1 MRPRHAFALSLLF
14 ALAAPAAAQKPAVPT
29 SPTKPAAAPSAR
41 SSGSA
46 AAQRRPWYQDAV
58 FYEIYP
64 RSYGDANGD
73 GIGDLKGITEHL
85 DYLKELGI
93 DAIWI
98 TPCFPSPQVDFGY
111 DVSDYQAIAP
121 EYGTLAD
128 YDRLEAEAKKRG
140 IRIIFDFVVNHT
152 SDRHPWFV
160 EARSSRTSPKRDWY
174 VWRDGKRAANGQLE
188 PPNNWNSGFG
198 GSAWQWDPKT
208 SQYYYHFF
216 YVQQPDLN
224 WRNPAVEQAML
235 DVTRWWYRRG
245 ISGFRLD
252 AVDRLYEDP
261 QLRDNPLLPGTNAF
275 GQRNEDELY
284 DRNLPEVHDA
294 MRALR
299 KVADAHDAVL
309 IGETWTTDV
318 AQLKGYYG
326 QHDDEINMPMDLM
339 FIGLGGIPGTNRQR
353 LDARVFRAHVA
364 AMEAAGEWPVYV
376 VGNHDTRRVA
386 TRFDD
391 GRHRDQIA
399 KAIGALQ
406 LTLRG
411 TPILYYGEELGMT
424 NNDPTRRE
432 DVRDPIG
439 RRGWPKE
446 IGRDGE
452 RTPMQW
458 TSGPNAGFSTGA
470 TGAAVAPAK
479 APWLPVP
486 ASAATHNVASESRD
500 PASVLGLYRAVLQLR
515 RREPALRAGSYAA
528 LDTANADV
536 MSYLRRRGDDAVL
549 VAINMSAQ
557 PRTVAFDLAAQGLA
571 GARATPLVAS
581 AASGSLAAVKLQPYG
596 VWIARVAKP

>member
-1 MRPRHAFALSLLF
+1 MFMRPILALAVGV
-14 ALAAPAAAQKPAVPT
+14 ALAAPAAAQKPAVAT
-29 SPTKPAAAPSAR
+29 SPTRAASPAAGQEPAS
-41 SSGSA
+41 
-46 AAQRRPWYQDAV
+46 QRRPWYRDAV

-73 GIGDLKGITEHL
+73 GIGDLRGITQHL

-128 YDRLEAEAKKRG
+128 YDRLQAEAKRRG

-160 EARSSRTSPKRDWY
+160 ESRSSRTNPKRDWY
-174 VWRDGKRAANGQLE
+174 VWRDGKRGANGQLE

-198 GSAWQWDPKT
+198 GSAWQWDPTT

-224 WRNPAVEQAML
+224 WRNPAVENAML

-275 GQRNEDELY
+275 GQRNEEELY
-284 DRNLPEVHDA
+284 DRNLPEIHDA

-299 KVADAHDAVL
+299 KVADTHDAVL

-326 QHDDEINMPMDLM
+326 LHDDEINMPMDLM
-339 FIGLGGIPGTNRQR
+339 FVGLGGIPGTNRQR

-364 AMEAAGEWPVYV
+364 AMEASGEWPVYV

-391 GRHRDQIA
+391 GRNRDRIA
-399 KAIGALQ
+399 KANGALQ

-411 TPILYYGEELGMT
+411 TPILYYGEEIGMT

-432 DVRDPIG
+432 DVKDPIG
-439 RRGWPKE
+439 RRGWPRE

-458 TSGPNAGFSTGA
+458 TNGPNAGFQAGA
-470 TGAAVAPAK
+470 PRHD

-486 ASAATHNVASESRD
+486 ASAAVYNVRSERRD
-500 PASVLGLYRAVLQLR
+500 PSSVFSLYRAVLQLR
-515 RREPALRAGSYAA
+515 RREPALREGSYTA

-536 MSYLRRRGDDAVL
+536 MSYLRRRGDAAIL
-549 VAINMSAQ
+549 VSINMSAA
-557 PRTVAFDLAAQGLA
+557 PRTLAFDLAPQGLA
-571 GARATPLVAS
+571 GTRATPLVT
-581 AASGSLAAVKLQPYG
+581 SGATGDLRALKLQPYG
-596 VWIARVAKP
+596 VWIARVGR